1 MQKLF
6 SAAIEYLIMRFHGF
20 LGVITI
26 LSMAYLLSNN
36 RRAIKTDTIV
46 WGIGLQLLFAIIILK
61 VPFVESQFS
70 NIDSIFK
77 KLISFADAG
86 SDFLFTSFIPEV
98 GYHEAMV
105 NFAFRALPVIIF
117 FSSLIAAT
125 YYFGIIQFVVKWMA
139 KIMEWSMKTSGAE
152 TLSISANIFVGQTEA
167 PIVIRPF
174 IKNMTNSELMA
185 VMTGGFATVAGSV
198 LALYVLWL
206 QAIPGIAG
214 HLMAA
219 SIMSAPAAL
228 VIAKIIYPE
237 TENADTIGK
246 THIKEE
252 KKAEN
257 VMDALGQGAT
267 DGMRLAA
274 NVGAMLIAFVS
285 IITMVNYLLFFLFS
299 VNMQQ
304 IMGIFLQPLAWTM
317 GVPWNE
323 ARILGSLMGE
333 KIVLTELI
341 AYSNLSELINNNE
354 ISKRTAIIASYALCG
369 FANFGSIGIQLGGI
383 GGIAPERRKDLS
395 TLAFKAMIGG
405 ALASWLTA
413 TIAGCLL

>member
-1 MQKLF
+1 
-6 SAAIEYLIMRFHGF
+6 MRPHGL
-20 LGVITI
+20 LGVIII

-36 RRAIKTDTIV
+36 RKAIKMDTII
-46 WGIGLQLLFAIIILK
+46 WGIGLQLLFAIVILK
-61 VPFVESQFS
+61 VPFIESQFS

-117 FSSLIAAT
+117 FSSLIAVT
-125 YYFGIIQFVVKWMA
+125 YHFGIIQFIVKWVA

-237 TENADTIGK
+237 TENANTIGR
-246 THIKEE
+246 TSIRVE

-299 VNMQQ
+299 VSMQQ
-304 IMGIFLQPLAWTM
+304 IMGMFLQPLAWTM

-341 AYSNLSELINNNE
+341 AYSNLSELISNNE

-395 TLAFKAMIGG
+395 TLAFKAMLGG

>member
-1 MQKLF
+1 
-6 SAAIEYLIMRFHGF
+6 MRFHGF
-20 LGVITI
+20 LGVIII

-117 FSSLIAAT
+117 FSSLIAVT